1 MVRER
6 SERLAG
12 TAPGRTRRRGAGF
25 TLVELLVVIAIIGV
39 LVALLLPAIQAARE
53 AARRAA
59 CNNNLKQ
66 LGLALQN
73 YHGAFGRFPY
83 GAQGL
88 GVTSMSYDSG
98 EPRTPFYIYLF
109 PYIEQT
115 NVFDLYDFA
124 RDVQSQPA
132 AIQET
137 IRKPYEAFHCP
148 SDEQVRLEQGIYSEY
163 KTNYGVNWGP
173 WSYDCQQ
180 IRVVSDTVQL
190 RGCPGTQTSSTV
202 GTTAPFWVQYGAR
215 IGQITDG
222 TSNTLAM
229 MEMLQVPDSE
239 NFDRRGRMWND
250 DSGCYQIMTRYAPNT
265 AAPDESYCN
274 DQLDG
279 YPCINRGINNRK
291 NAQLASRSRHPGGV
305 NAALCD
311 GSVQFITDSIDIAT
325 WRALGTIAEGDFT
338 QGGSR

>member
-1 MVRER
+1 MPTDRNDG
-6 SERLAG
+6 LAG
-12 TAPGRTRRRGAGF
+12 TALRGVRRRRVGF

-53 AARRAA
+53 AARRTS
-59 CNNNLKQ
+59 CTNNLKQ

-88 GVTSMSYDSG
+88 GVTSMNYDSG
-98 EPRTPFYIYLF
+98 EPRTPFYIYIF
-109 PYIEQT
+109 PYVEQT
-115 NVFDLYDFA
+115 NVFDLYDF
-124 RDVQSQPA
+124 DKSVQFQTA
-132 AIQET
+132 AVQET
-137 IRKPYEAFHCP
+137 IRKPYDVFRCP
-148 SDEQVRLEQGIYSEY
+148 SDESVRLEQGVYSEY

-202 GTTAPFWVQYGAR
+202 GTTAPFWVKYGAK

-229 MEMLQVPDSE
+229 MEMLQVPDRE

-250 DSGCYQIMTRYAPNT
+250 DSGCYQIMTRYTPNT
-265 AAPDESYCN
+265 DAPDESYCN
-274 DQLDG
+274 ELLEG
-279 YPCINRGINNRK
+279 YPCINRGISNRK
-291 NAQLASRSRHPGGV
+291 NAQLASRSQHPGGV
-305 NAALCD
+305 TAVLCD
-311 GSVQFITDSIDIAT
+311 GSVHFFADSIDIVS
-325 WRALGTIAEGDFT
+325 WRALGTIAEGDISNERF
-338 QGGSR
+338 